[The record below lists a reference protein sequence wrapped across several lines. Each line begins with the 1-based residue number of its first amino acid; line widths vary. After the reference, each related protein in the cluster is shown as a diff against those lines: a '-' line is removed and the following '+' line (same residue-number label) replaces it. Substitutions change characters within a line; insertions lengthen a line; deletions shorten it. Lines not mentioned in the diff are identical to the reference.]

1 MNYMRPRLQRQ
12 TLMIMQGMDTVPFA
26 NKKVYFDKH
35 TPPIMCAVVQ
45 LFDIYRSINYIN
57 GINSVRVLVI
67 KHAGAIV

>member
-35 TPPIMCAVVQ
+35 THPTHYVCSCSTVWHLPQ
-45 LFDIYRSINYIN
+45 SKLYQWN
-57 GINSVRVLVI
+57 
-67 KHAGAIV
+67 